1 MADPPGCQQAP
12 ILKQSSSGTPKPPRG
27 LFPMIT
33 TDEDPYGPMAGH
45 FYTNTTS
52 RNNSSSNAAN
62 QNQNAKIPNSQSVL
76 TSPESR
82 PPSCAYHSSKQNTH
96 NISNHQILSGSSAD
110 LRHYH
115 HQVQCSNIW
124 IKCYFLEFWSFLKF
138 FKGSE
143 KLKNKQNI

>member
-33 TDEDPYGPMAGH
+33 TDEDPYGPMSGH

-52 RNNSSSNAAN
+52 RNNSSSIAAN
-62 QNQNAKIPNSQSVL
+62 QNQNTKIPNSQSVL

-115 HQVQCSNIW
+115 HQVQCSNI
-124 IKCYFLEFWSFLKF
+124 
-138 FKGSE
+138 
-143 KLKNKQNI
+143 

>member
-1 MADPPGCQQAP
+1 MADPPGCQAP
-12 ILKQSSSGTPKPPRG
+12 ILKQSSSGGTPKPPRG

-45 FYTNTTS
+45 FYTSS
-52 RNNSSSNAAN
+52 RNNSSN
-62 QNQNAKIPNSQSVL
+62 QQNTKIPNSQSVL

-115 HQVQCSNIW
+115 HQVQCSKI
-124 IKCYFLEFWSFLKF
+124 
-138 FKGSE
+138 
-143 KLKNKQNI
+143 